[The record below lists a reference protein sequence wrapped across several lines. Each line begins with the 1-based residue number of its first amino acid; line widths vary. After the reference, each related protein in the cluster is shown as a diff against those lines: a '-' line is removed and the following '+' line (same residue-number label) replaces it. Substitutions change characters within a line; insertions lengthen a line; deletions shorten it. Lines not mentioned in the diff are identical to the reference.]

1 MKYNEALKIISEYI
15 HIDDKDGIVMS
26 RQCGKSEIST
36 VKIIHRLYLY
46 MKAQNTVYFYR
57 KKSSLNMQ
65 TALQMPFPSR

>member
-57 KKSSLNMQ
+57 KKK
-65 TALQMPFPSR
+65 ALKFRVKKGWRV